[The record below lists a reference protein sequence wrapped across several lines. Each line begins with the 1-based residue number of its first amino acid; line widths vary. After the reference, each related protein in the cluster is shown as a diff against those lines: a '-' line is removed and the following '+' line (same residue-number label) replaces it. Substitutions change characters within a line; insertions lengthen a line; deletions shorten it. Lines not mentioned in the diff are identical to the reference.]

1 MKKMK
6 SKGKVTNHDQLQ
18 EPSIPE
24 EQLQE
29 NMAEALK
36 KKIILFYIP
45 LAITLVTAVIYILTQ
60 KWVLL
65 IIIAL
70 AFFWGLFG
78 IEGNSNT
85 CPKCHKWGKVIWNG
99 KSEKKIRTIKH
110 TITRNDGTEITK
122 EEKEEVDR
130 RKGKCLN
137 CGREVQKEKVK
148 HIK

>member
-1 MKKMK
+1 MK
-6 SKGKVTNHDQLQ
+6 SKGKVTNLDQLQ
-18 EPSIPE
+18 EPSVSE

-29 NMAEALK
+29 NIAEALK
-36 KKIILFYIP
+36 KKLILLYIP
-45 LAITLVTAVIYILTQ
+45 LAITLVTAIIYVITQ
-60 KWVLL
+60 KWILL
-65 IIIAL
+65 IIIAI

-85 CPKCHKWGKVIWNG
+85 CPECHKWGKVIWNG
-99 KSEKKIRTIKH
+99 KNETKIRTIKH

>member
-1 MKKMK
+1 MK
-6 SKGKVTNHDQLQ
+6 SKGRVTNLDQLQ
-18 EPSIPE
+18 EPSVSK

-29 NMAEALK
+29 NMAETSK
-36 KKIILFYIP
+36 KKLILLYIP

-65 IIIAL
+65 IIIAI

-85 CPKCHKWGKVIWNG
+85 CPECHKWGKVLWNG
-99 KSEKKIRTIKH
+99 KGEKKIRTIKH